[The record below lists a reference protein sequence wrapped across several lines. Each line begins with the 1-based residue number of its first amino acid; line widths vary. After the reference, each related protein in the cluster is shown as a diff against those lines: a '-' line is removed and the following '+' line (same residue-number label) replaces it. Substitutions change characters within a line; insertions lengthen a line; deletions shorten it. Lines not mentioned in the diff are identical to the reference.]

1 MNQESETIYLNISG
15 TETIGEIKKLLEE
28 KTEQN
33 IERLQI
39 SYEGNILQDDSKN
52 LIHYKFKTGNHLEL
66 TISEKGEDEF

>member
-1 MNQESETIYLNISG
+1 MNQESETFYLNISG

-33 IERLQI
+33 IERIQV
-39 SYEGNILQDDSKN
+39 SYEGEILQDSKN
-52 LIHYKFKTGNHLEL
+52 LTHYKFKSGSHLDL